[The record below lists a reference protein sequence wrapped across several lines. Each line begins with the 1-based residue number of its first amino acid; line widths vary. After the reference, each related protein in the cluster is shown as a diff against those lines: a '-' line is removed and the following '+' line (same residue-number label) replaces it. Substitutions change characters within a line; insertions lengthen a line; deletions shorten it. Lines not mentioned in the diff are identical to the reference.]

1 MSKPLAQF
9 ISVVMH
15 PSLMGTYLSALVLF
29 NGPAE
34 LLQYADS
41 LRLMLLGLVF
51 ITTFLMPAMA
61 LVFLHQIG
69 IIKDLTLPER
79 KDRFLPFLISLV
91 SYGGA
96 AFYFFTKLPQV
107 ILLPAM
113 MVAIC
118 MAVFVV
124 LLTTFFYKISA
135 HATGISGVAG
145 ALISLQQTFPDS
157 DFLYPLMA
165 AVLVWG
171 IILSARLALKAHTP
185 GELLVGSMV
194 GFGTCYAG
202 LLLLA

>member
-1 MSKPLAQF
+1 MSEPLAQF
-9 ISVVMH
+9 VSVVMH
-15 PSLMGTYLSALVLF
+15 PSLMGTYLAALVLF

-41 LRLMLLGLVF
+41 LRVMLLGLVF
-51 ITTFLMPAMA
+51 ITTFLMPAMM

-91 SYGGA
+91 SYGGT

-118 MAVFVV
+118 IAVFIA

-171 IILSARLALKAHTP
+171 VILSARLALKAHTLN
-185 GELLVGSMV
+185 ELLVGSVV

-202 LLLLA
+202 LLLLV

>member
-9 ISVVMH
+9 VSVVMH

-34 LLQYADS
+34 LLQYTDS

-118 MAVFVV
+118 IAVFIV

-171 IILSARLALKAHTP
+171 VILSARLALKAHTP
-185 GELLVGSMV
+185 GELLVGSVV